1 MAQYTQALT
10 PDSLKDKVIVLT
22 GGANGIGASLV
33 EHAAQNGAY
42 VCFGD
47 VSAHA
52 GEEIAKTMNA
62 NFPSSP
68 PRAIFVQ
75 TDVTDYDSVLG
86 LFDKAM
92 EAYGRVDHAV
102 AGAGIVEI
110 GNVFDPALD
119 MQSIRKAILDVNLL
133 GCLYTARIASVY
145 LRQNRPGPEA
155 DRSIILISSVA
166 GFKESPGLFVYQAS
180 KHGVIGLMRALR
192 LYLHGPASAH
202 NIRVNCI
209 CPWMTTTVMVKGI
222 QEGWVRAGLPMNS
235 PMDVARITA
244 AVLGDATLNGTS
256 MYVEGGRAWEIEA
269 NLDRLEPVWLGEEP
283 SKSLAKG
290 QAVLGSGMDWTK

>member
-1 MAQYTQALT
+1 MAQYTKPLS
-10 PDSLKDKVIVLT
+10 PDSLQGKVIVVT
-22 GGANGIGASLV
+22 GGANGIGARLV
-33 EHAAQNGAY
+33 EYAVQNGAS

-47 VSAHA
+47 VSVQA
-52 GEEIAKTMNA
+52 GEAIARAVNTNA
-62 NFPSSP
+62 PSSA
-68 PRAIFVQ
+68 PRAIFVH
-75 TDVTDYDSVLG
+75 TDVTKYDSVLG
-86 LFDKAM
+86 LFDRAM
-92 EAYGRVDHAV
+92 EVYGRIDHAV

-119 MQSIRKAILDVNLL
+119 MQSIREA
-133 GCLYTARIASVY
+133 TRIASVY
-145 LRQNRPGPEA
+145 LRQNRPEPEA

-222 QEGWVRAGLPMNS
+222 QDGWIKAGLPMNS

-269 NLDRLEPVWLGEEP
+269 NLDRLEPAWLGEEP

>member
-1 MAQYTQALT
+1 MAQYTKPLS
-10 PDSLKDKVIVLT
+10 PGSLQDKVIVVT

-33 EHAAQNGAY
+33 EYAVQNGAS

-47 VSAHA
+47 LSVQA
-52 GEEIAKTMNA
+52 GEEVARTVNA
-62 NFPSSP
+62 IVPTSH
-68 PRAIFVQ
+68 PRAIFVR
-75 TDVTDYDSVLG
+75 TDVTKYDSVLG
-86 LFDKAM
+86 LFDRAM
-92 EAYGRVDHAV
+92 EVYGRIDHAV

-119 MQSIRKAILDVNLL
+119 MQSIREA
-133 GCLYTARIASVY
+133 TRIASVY
-145 LRQNRPGPEA
+145 LRQNRPEPEA

-235 PMDVARITA
+235 PMDVARVTA

-269 NLDRLEPVWLGEEP
+269 NLDRLEPAWLGEEP

>member
-1 MAQYTQALT
+1 MAQYTKPLR
-10 PDSLKDKVIVLT
+10 PDSLQDKVIVVT

-33 EHAAQNGAY
+33 EYAVQNGAS

-47 VSAHA
+47 VSVQA
-52 GEEIAKTMNA
+52 GEEVARTVNA
-62 NFPSSP
+62 NVPSSP

-75 TDVTDYDSVLG
+75 TDVTKYDSVLS
-86 LFDKAM
+86 LFDRAM
-92 EAYGRVDHAV
+92 EVYGRIDHAV

-119 MQSIRKAILDVNLL
+119 MQSIREA
-133 GCLYTARIASVY
+133 TRIASVY
-145 LRQNRPGPEA
+145 LRQNRLEPDA
-155 DRSIILISSVA
+155 DRSIVLISSVA

-192 LYLHGPASAH
+192 LYLHGPASTH

-222 QEGWVRAGLPMNS
+222 QEGWVKAGLPMNS
-235 PMDVARITA
+235 PMDVAKITA
-244 AVLGDATLNGTS
+244 AVLGNATLNGSS

-269 NLDRLEPVWLGEEP
+269 NLDRLEPAWLGEEP

>member
-1 MAQYTQALT
+1 MAQYTKTLS
-10 PDSLKDKVIVLT
+10 PDSLQDKVLVVTGT

-33 EHAAQNGAY
+33 EYAVQNGAS

-47 VSAHA
+47 VSVQA
-52 GEEIAKTMNA
+52 GEEIARTVKANA
-62 NFPSSP
+62 PSSP
-68 PRAIFVQ
+68 PRAVFVP
-75 TDVTDYDSVLG
+75 TDVTKYDSVLA
-86 LFDKAM
+86 LFDRAM
-92 EAYGRVDHAV
+92 EVFGRIDHAV

-119 MQSIRKAILDVNLL
+119 MQSIREASQPSLLNIGRGQVLDVNLL

-145 LRQNRPGPEA
+145 LRQNRSEPEA

-222 QEGWVRAGLPMNS
+222 QEGWIKAGLPMNS

-244 AVLGDATLNGTS
+244 AVLGDVTLNGTS

-269 NLDRLEPVWLGEEP
+269 NLDRLEPAWLGEEP
-283 SKSLAKG
+283 IRHI
-290 QAVLGSGMDWTK
+290 